1 MLSELRIEGLGAIAA
16 AQVPLSGGFTVLTGE
31 TGVGKTM
38 LAVGLRLVGGGR
50 GDAARV
56 RGGAERAVVEG
67 RFVLPSPEVLDD
79 ELRDFLDSAGVDL
92 HDEDVLVLRTLGKDG
107 RSKAFIGARAVP
119 LGVLASFAEP
129 LLNVHGQHDQLRL
142 LKAGEQ
148 LGALD
153 RFAGEEIAAPLA
165 AWRTAY
171 ARFGQLTAEL
181 AELRSDEQGRAAEAD
196 RLAEG
201 VRRIAE
207 ADPKPGEDEALA
219 AEIRRLSDLDDLR
232 ERAQS
237 AHVLLT
243 GEDPERADSGAVGAA
258 SSLGHVGSLLAGAD
272 DDRLRELANRA
283 EEAGTLVAELA
294 LDLGAYLGDLPSDSS
309 ALEAKLERQA
319 QLKSLIRAYAAD
331 VDGVLRWAAEAQ
343 ERLERIGGGAE
354 AVAKVQAELDAAK
367 AELDRLAGK
376 LTAVRRKAA
385 QGLQNAVNQELSG
398 LSMGGSSLVVGVRA
412 ASKYGPNGGDDIGF
426 ALKTAGSAEPI
437 PLAKGAS
444 GGELSRIM
452 LALELVL
459 AQGRE
464 QVTMVFD
471 EVDSGVGGRA
481 AVGIGQRLARLGQH
495 CQVLAVTHL
504 PQVAAYADAHVRI
517 EAAEGNAGSAART
530 DAAASQVRSLTREER
545 VVELARMLAGMAE
558 TETGRA
564 HAEEL
569 LATAEADK
577 KRGTARSA
585 S

>member
-1 MLSELRIEGLGAIAA
+1 MLSELRIESLGAIAA
-16 AQVPLSGGFTVLTGE
+16 AHVPLSGGFTVLTGE

-67 RFVLPSPEVLDD
+67 RFVLRSPDVFDD

-92 HDEDVLVLRTLGKDG
+92 RDEDVLVLRTLGKDG
-107 RSKAFIGARAVP
+107 RSKAFIGGRSVP
-119 LGVLASFAEP
+119 LGTLASFAEP

-148 LGALD
+148 LAALD

-171 ARFGQLTAEL
+171 ARFLQLTADL

-196 RLAEG
+196 RLVEG
-201 VRRIAE
+201 VKRIAE
-207 ADPKPGEDEALA
+207 TDPKPGEDEALA

-243 GEDPERADSGAVGAA
+243 GEDPARPDSGVVGAA
-258 SSLGHVGSLLAGAD
+258 SALGQVGSLLASAD

-343 ERLERIGGGAE
+343 ARLDRIGGGAE

-376 LTAVRRKAA
+376 LTVVRREAA
-385 QGLQNAVNQELSG
+385 QGLQNEVNQELSG
-398 LSMGGSSLVVGVRA
+398 LSMGGSSLVVGVQA
-412 ASKYGPNGGDDIGF
+412 ASKYGPNGGDDVGF

-437 PLAKGAS
+437 SLAKGAS

-459 AQGRE
+459 ARGRE

-504 PQVAAYADAHVRI
+504 PQVAAYADAHVVI
-517 EAAEGNAGSAART
+517 AAADESTGSAAG
-530 DAAASQVRSLTREER
+530 AGESASQVRLLTREER

-569 LATAEADK
+569 LATAEAEK
-577 KRGTARSA
+577 KRSTAHSA
-585 S
+585 P